1 MLGVSV
7 KSLFWFRESLSSCYS
22 LSSPVFM
29 KEFRKKFP
37 VNFFSLNLDKL
48 IWKLKILLNSSNSLL
63 KTTLFL
69 QWHTSIFLDP
79 QKLFLPGD
87 SPVPTFVLHL
97 FTPSPCFCLS
107 WRLLSLP
114 QMFPFYEEIHI
125 FNPSPPEEKHLR
137 MMHSIADNIL
147 I

>member
-63 KTTLFL
+63 KTTLQAVSSVTHFHFFRPTETL
-69 QWHTSIFLDP
+69 STWGFPCAHLC
-79 QKLFLPGD
+79 
-87 SPVPTFVLHL
+87 SPPLH
-97 FTPSPCFCLS
+97 P
-107 WRLLSLP
+107 LSLLLP
-114 QMFPFYEEIHI
+114 QLAFALLTTDVP
-125 FNPSPPEEKHLR
+125 
-137 MMHSIADNIL
+137 IL
-147 I
+147 